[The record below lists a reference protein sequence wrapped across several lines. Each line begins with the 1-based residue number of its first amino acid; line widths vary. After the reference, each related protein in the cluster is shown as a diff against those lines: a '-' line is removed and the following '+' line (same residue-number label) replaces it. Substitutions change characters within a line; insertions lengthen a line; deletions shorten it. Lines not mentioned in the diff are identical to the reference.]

1 VLKKMAAFS
10 LMYVSAII
18 SSVYLF
24 TVGFIFHRNRLLMA
38 EICSHF
44 GDRTKR
50 IPQVE
55 LSTIISMFIKSEA
68 HTKKA
73 EVTLC
78 PDLMGNSSF
87 MMLPGTE
94 DISIQIREP
103 IEKDGNISII
113 ELFVINLLIKSF
125 NPSSMFEMGTFDGRT
140 TLNMACNSSKAAMIW
155 TIDLLR
161 SKINETA
168 LPIVPLERQFIDKN
182 TSGSRYLGSGDRKK
196 ISQLYGD
203 TATYFSSIDF
213 VFIDASHSYEYVLHD
228 SKTALKLLRD
238 GRGVIVWHDYALW
251 DGVTRAVNELYSR
264 TVEFKNLRHITG
276 TSLACLIKH

>member
-1 VLKKMAAFS
+1 MLKQIATFS
-10 LMYVSAII
+10 LRYVYAIL
-18 SSVYLF
+18 SCVYLF
-24 TVGFIFHRNRLLMA
+24 TIGFIFHRNRRLIA

-50 IPQVE
+50 IPNVE
-55 LSTIISMFIKSEA
+55 LSTIISMFIKSET
-68 HTKKA
+68 HLNKA
-73 EVTLC
+73 
-78 PDLMGNSSF
+78 
-87 MMLPGTE
+87 E

-140 TLNMACNSSKAAMIW
+140 TLNMACNSSREARIW

-161 SKINETA
+161 NKIDETA
-168 LPIVPLERQFIDKN
+168 LPIVPLERKFIDKN
-182 TSGSRYLGSGDRKK
+182 TSGSRYLGSEDRKK

-203 TATYFSSIDF
+203 TATYDFSPFFSSIDF

-238 GRGVIVWHDYALW
+238 GKGVIVWHDYAIW
-251 DGVTRAVNELYSR
+251 DGVTRAVNDLYSM
-264 TVEFKNLRHITG
+264 TVEYKNVRHIAG
-276 TSLACLIKH
+276 TSLACLITH